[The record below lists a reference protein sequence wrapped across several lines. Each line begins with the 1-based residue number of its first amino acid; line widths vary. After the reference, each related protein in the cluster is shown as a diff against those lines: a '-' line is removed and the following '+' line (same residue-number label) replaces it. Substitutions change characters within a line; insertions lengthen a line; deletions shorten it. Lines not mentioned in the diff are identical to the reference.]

1 VAVKRIISI
10 TGVTGFLGRNLLK
23 RLTQCGNSNV
33 RVLIHKNELPQ
44 KFMNSGVEIFPG
56 DLMAPDT
63 IDRFI
68 LPASTVINLVYF
80 RSGSK
85 EENLTAIHH
94 LIQTCERKK
103 IRRLIHCS
111 TARVSGR
118 VNSPLL
124 TEKSLC
130 RPISDYATTKLEIE
144 NTILKDGHPFEIIIL
159 RPTAVFGPRGL
170 NLVQFVHDLRNNSRL
185 VNYIRSC
192 LWGASQQNLV
202 YVDNVVSAILFL
214 LSTPLNSRREIFI
227 ISDDESPINN
237 YRQVEKFLFRCFD
250 WQDYLLPHPILPLP
264 VLTCLANI
272 MNKSNNPAAK
282 YDCLKILNQGFR
294 KPVPFEEGLTRFAQW
309 YRKEYLQ

>member
-1 VAVKRIISI
+1 VAEKQIISI
-10 TGVTGFLGRNLLK
+10 TGATGFLGRNLLK
-23 RLTQCGNSNV
+23 RLMQQGNSRV
-33 RVLIHKNELPQ
+33 RVLIHKNQLPQ
-44 KFMNSGVEIFPG
+44 EFVDSGVEIFSG

-68 LPASTVINLVYF
+68 LPGSTVINLVYF

-85 EENLTAIHH
+85 QENLAAIDH
-94 LIQTCERKK
+94 LIRACERRK
-103 IRRLIHCS
+103 IKRLIHCS

-118 VNSPLL
+118 VNSSPL

-144 NTILKDGHPFEIIIL
+144 NTILKNEHPFEIIIL
-159 RPTAVFGPRGL
+159 RPTAVFGPGGL

-192 LWGASQQNLV
+192 LLGASQQNLV

-214 LSTPLNSRREIFI
+214 LLTPLNNRREIFI
-227 ISDDESPINN
+227 ISDDDSPINN
-237 YRQVEKFLFRCFD
+237 YRQVEKFLFKCFN
-250 WQDYLLPHPILPLP
+250 WQDYPLPHPMLPLP

-272 MNKSNNPAAK
+272 LNKSDNPASK
-282 YDCLKILNQGFR
+282 YDCLKILSQGLR